1 MNTYQV
7 TMYDKSVKT
16 IQAENVYCE
25 ACGNIKLL
33 NGKGKDAVLVAFY
46 PVSSIL
52 SVEKVDAA

>member
-7 TMYDKSVKT
+7 TLHNGNIKT
-16 IQAENVYCE
+16 IQAENVHCE

-46 PVSSIL
+46 PVSSIM